1 MRLPNFAT
9 AALTFRGDAPSAIV
23 PKYSEV
29 EHPSKSHA
37 IFSHSFSSGCFV
49 TGSAVTCALVVTGP
63 VVTVGSHIGALY
75 VGLKHSVEELDIESP
90 LQLVNFVTHDLM
102 SGALVPKN
110 ESTIEPM
117 PIAI

>member
-1 MRLPNFAT
+1 LVI
-9 AALTFRGDAPSAIV
+9 ALQHARGKVVAS
-23 PKYSEV
+23 
-29 EHPSKSHA
+29 
-37 IFSHSFSSGCFV
+37 
-49 TGSAVTCALVVTGP
+49 TGASVVAMTCVLVVTGP